1 MIYEALTVTTMQI
14 KNNVN
19 KPGIINRHML
29 LQIRWGHLSF
39 LKWNVFHSDLRS
51 IFSFNYCWNFSWVF
65 AEALTTTFKRSIC
78 TFLRKTREK
87 LLLSKTL
94 AWSSPHTRLCL
105 LYGEEPCPVMSS
117 QADLRV
123 LQSTWGLVP
132 PKPWQSCAMR
142 NKSNLPAQGSSC
154 FSTAP
159 PEVLPGWARKLH
171 SSEHRGCAASS
182 QLRLSGFKN
191 YPVPRFDASKQ

>member
-19 KPGIINRHML
+19 KPGIINSHML
-29 LQIRWGHLSF
+29 LQIRWRHLSF
-39 LKWNVFHSDLRS
+39 LKWNVFHSDLCS

-65 AEALTTTFKRSIC
+65 AEALTTTFKLSIC
-78 TFLRKTREK
+78 TFLRKTQEK

-117 QADLRV
+117 QGDLRV
-123 LQSTWGLVP
+123 LQSSWGLVP
-132 PKPWQSCAMR
+132 PKP
-142 NKSNLPAQGSSC
+142 
-154 FSTAP
+154 
-159 PEVLPGWARKLH
+159 
-171 SSEHRGCAASS
+171 
-182 QLRLSGFKN
+182 
-191 YPVPRFDASKQ
+191 